1 MTYADIKSI
10 LSSCHLVRS
19 IDMQD
24 SLAIETSGLSRSFG
38 AVQAVAGLT
47 MNVPAGQIY
56 GLVGPDGAG
65 KTTTL
70 RLLCGALLS
79 DSGQASV
86 MGIDVARDPE
96 GVRRRIGYMPQRF
109 SLYGDLTVRE
119 NMLFFADIYGVPRAE
134 QAALLDRLL
143 AFSRLSKFQNRR
155 ADALSGGMK
164 QKLALAC
171 VLIHKPDV
179 LMLDEPT
186 TGVDPVSRREF
197 WDIVRDAVNQE
208 GMTVLVSTP
217 YMDEADRCHTVG
229 FMRDGAL
236 MATGSPREL
245 QALVSGVVLEV
256 QATPYHEAQVLLR
269 NIPGVREVQVFGDR
283 LHLVA
288 DTALPEDVLRRQLD
302 GSGVTLGSV
311 RQMQPTMEDVFMY
324 LQRSADVTA

>member
-1 MTYADIKSI
+1 
-10 LSSCHLVRS
+10 
-19 IDMQD
+19 MQEAITTTN
-24 SLAIETSGLSRSFG
+24 LARSFG
-38 AVQAVAGLT
+38 AVHAVARLA
-47 MNVPAGQIY
+47 MSVPAGRIY

-70 RLLCGALLS
+70 RLLCGALRP
-79 DSGQASV
+79 DSGQATV

-134 QAALLDRLL
+134 QGPLLDRLL
-143 AFSRLSKFQNRR
+143 AFSQLSKFQSRR

-171 VLIHKPDV
+171 ALIHKPDV

-197 WDIVRDAVNQE
+197 WDIVRDAVNQD

-217 YMDEADRCHTVG
+217 YMDEADRCHVVG
-229 FMRDGAL
+229 FMRAGTL
-236 MATGSPREL
+236 MATGTPREL
-245 QALVSGVVLEV
+245 QALVSGVVLEL
-256 QATPYHEAQVLLR
+256 QATPYHEAQQRLR
-269 NIPGVREVQVFGDR
+269 GIAGVREVQVFGDR

-288 DTALPEDVLRRQLD
+288 DTALPQELLRQQLE

-311 RQMQPTMEDVFMY
+311 RQVQPTMEDVFMY
-324 LQRSADVTA
+324 LQRAAGN